1 MKYNLFKILTALLAL
16 IITNNANAYFYETEN
31 TIEVYKPRIFITA
44 NGTGFA
50 QGRSCKEC
58 PLMKFK
64 VAPDVQAF
72 NLQGDQVDLREAN
85 KWSGKAAL
93 FSYGKKT
100 KKLLRIT
107 EQRGIE
113 Q

>member
-1 MKYNLFKILTALLAL
+1 MRYKMIKILAALLVVMVS
-16 IITNNANAYFYETEN
+16 NNANAYFYETED

-50 QGRSCKEC
+50 QGSSCKEC

-64 VAPDVQAF
+64 VTPDVQAF
-72 NLQGDQVDLREAN
+72 NLQGDQVDLRNAN

-93 FSYGKKT
+93 FSYDKKS